1 MIFYKTQSKL
11 KNLKHIKN
19 MKINY
24 LLLLI
29 LINTSIVIGQGTQA
43 LSPTKIKV
51 DGVAAVVGDYVILES
66 DIDKTLVE
74 MESQGMSTANINRC
88 ELLGKLMEDKLYA
101 HNAIQ
106 DSLEVKDQEIYD
118 YVDQSIAYFT
128 EQLGS
133 IEKVLEFYKKPD
145 ELSFRDEL
153 FQINKIQKLSS
164 LMQSNIVDE
173 IEITPEE
180 VRTFFKSIPEA
191 ELPTFGTEL
200 EISQIVIEPK
210 VTEEEKERII
220 NQLKSFKVDVEER
233 GMSFSSKAVLY
244 SQDPGSRSS
253 GGKYSLHRKKP
264 RMVKEFRDIAFS
276 MQEGQ
281 ISDPFKTD
289 FGWHIILVEKIR
301 GQEVD
306 VRHILLT
313 PKVDAVQLEDA
324 RKLLD
329 TLRTR
334 IVDKEITFED
344 AAYQFSSEKET
355 RLNGGAI
362 INPTTGDKRFELTKM
377 DPLLY
382 NQIRDLKDGVISVP
396 LLDEDRSGL
405 KKYKILK
412 VTNRFDEHTA
422 DYSKDYTKIKDL
434 ALKEKKLKAIKK
446 WMEEKIELTYISLN
460 KDFDDCNFNNN
471 WRKTTNL

>member
-1 MIFYKTQSKL
+1 MKNTKSLIINILFLFFY
-11 KNLKHIKN
+11 
-19 MKINY
+19 
-24 LLLLI
+24 
-29 LINTSIVIGQGTQA
+29 INTLFLNAQQN
-43 LSPTKIKV
+43 LSVKLQRIKV
-51 DGVAAVVGDYVILES
+51 DGVSAVVGDYVILES
-66 DIDKTLVE
+66 DIDKAIVE
-74 MESQGMSTANINRC
+74 MESQGISAKNITRC

-101 HNAIQ
+101 HSAVQ
-106 DSLEVKDQEIYD
+106 DSLEVSDQEIYD

-164 LMQSNIVDE
+164 MMQSKIVDE

-180 VRTFFKSIPEA
+180 VRSFFKDIPNN

-200 EISQIVIEPK
+200 EISQIVMEPK
-210 VTEEEKERII
+210 VSQSEKERII

-244 SQDPGSRSS
+244 SQDPGSRSN
-253 GGKYSLHRKKP
+253 GGKYTLHRKKP

-289 FGWHIILVEKIR
+289 FGWHILLVEKIR
-301 GQEVD
+301 GQELD

-313 PKVDAVQLEDA
+313 PKVDEEQLEEA

-329 TLRTR
+329 TLRIR
-334 IVDKEITFED
+334 IINEEITFEN
-344 AAYQFSSEKET
+344 AAFQFSSEKET
-355 RLNGGAI
+355 RLNGGTI

-377 DPLLY
+377 DAVLY
-382 NQIRDLKDGVISVP
+382 NQIRDLKDGELSVP
-396 LLDEDRSGL
+396 FMEEDRSGL

-412 VTNRFDEHTA
+412 VTNRYDEHVA
-422 DYSKDYTKIKDL
+422 DYSMDYVKIKEL
-434 ALKEKKLKAIKK
+434 ALKEKKLKAIKE
-446 WMEEKIELTYISLN
+446 WMAKKIKATYIN
-460 KDFDDCNFNNN
+460 INRDFYDCEFSNN
-471 WRKTTNL
+471 WRKIY

>member
-1 MIFYKTQSKL
+1 M
-11 KNLKHIKN
+11 KNTK
-19 MKINY
+19 
-24 LLLLI
+24 LLI
-29 LINTSIVIGQGTQA
+29 IKYLFLFLYINTLILNAQEN
-43 LSPTKIKV
+43 LSVKLQRIKV
-51 DGVAAVVGDYVILES
+51 DGVSAVVGDYVILES
-66 DIDKTLVE
+66 DIDKAIVE
-74 MESQGMSTANINRC
+74 MESQGISAKNITRC

-101 HNAIQ
+101 HSAVQ
-106 DSLEVKDQEIYD
+106 DSLEVSDQEIYD

-164 LMQSNIVDE
+164 MMQSKIVDE

-180 VRTFFKSIPEA
+180 VRSFFKDIPNN

-200 EISQIVIEPK
+200 EISQIVMEPK
-210 VTEEEKERII
+210 VSQSEKERII

-244 SQDPGSRSS
+244 SQDPGSRSN
-253 GGKYSLHRKKP
+253 GGKYTLHRKKP

-289 FGWHIILVEKIR
+289 CGWHILLVEKIR
-301 GQEVD
+301 GQELD

-313 PKVDAVQLEDA
+313 PKVDEEQLEEA

-329 TLRTR
+329 TLRIR
-334 IVDKEITFED
+334 IINEEITFEN
-344 AAYQFSSEKET
+344 AAFQFSSEKET
-355 RLNGGAI
+355 RLNGGTI

-377 DPLLY
+377 DAVLY
-382 NQIRDLKDGVISVP
+382 NQIRDLKDGELSVP
-396 LLDEDRSGL
+396 FMEEDRSGL

-412 VTNRFDEHTA
+412 VTNRYDEHVA
-422 DYSKDYTKIKDL
+422 DYSKDYVKIKEL
-434 ALKEKKLKAIKK
+434 ALKEKKLKAIKE
-446 WMEEKIELTYISLN
+446 WMAKKIKATYIN
-460 KDFDDCNFNNN
+460 INRDFYDCEFSNN
-471 WRKTTNL
+471 WRKIY

>member
-1 MIFYKTQSKL
+1 
-11 KNLKHIKN
+11 
-19 MKINY
+19 MKINC

-471 WRKTTNL
+471 WRKTN